1 MWGVE
6 DILVR
11 GTKLQLHLR
20 NKAQELILYVTVVVI
35 VVGNSMFVKI
45 FLS

>member
-1 MWGVE
+1 MLRVE

-11 GTKLQLHLR
+11 GKKLQLHLR

-35 VVGNSMFVKI
+35 VVGNSM
-45 FLS
+45 